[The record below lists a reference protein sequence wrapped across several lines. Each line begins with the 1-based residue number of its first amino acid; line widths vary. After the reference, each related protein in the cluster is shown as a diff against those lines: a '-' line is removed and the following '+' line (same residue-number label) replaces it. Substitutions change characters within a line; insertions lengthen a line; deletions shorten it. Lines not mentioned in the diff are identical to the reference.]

1 MTGQALVPRAAVR
14 GVVFDLDGTLID
26 SRLDIAQATNH
37 ALEKLGFPTLA
48 VDRIAGFV
56 GDGAEALL
64 ARAAG
69 VGGADPVVRELMG
82 VFLDFYTEHPA
93 THTRL
98 MPGAVAALTELAPEY
113 RLAICTNKP
122 RRTTDAVLAALDLA
136 RYFEVVTAGGD
147 LPKKKPDPAPLF
159 FIADSLALSAT
170 ELAMV
175 GDGPQDI
182 EAGRAAGAL
191 TVGVRGGI
199 IAFERLEAANPDV
212 VLGSLTELPALL
224 KL

>member
-1 MTGQALVPRAAVR
+1 
-14 GVVFDLDGTLID
+14 VVFDLDGTLID

-37 ALEKLGFPTLA
+37 ALDTLGFPRLA

-69 VGGADPVVRELMG
+69 VSDAEPVIRDLLA
-82 VFLDFYTEHPA
+82 VFLDYYTAHPA

-98 MPGAVAALTELAPEY
+98 MPGALAALAELAPAFG
-113 RLAICTNKP
+113 LAICTNKP
-122 RRTTDAVLAALDLA
+122 RRTTDAVLAALDLES
-136 RYFEVVTAGGD
+136 YFSVVTAGGD
-147 LPKKKPDPAPLF
+147 LPRKKPDPAPLLH
-159 FIADSLALSAT
+159 IATSLGLGPT

-175 GDGPQDI
+175 GDGPQDV
-182 EAGRAAGAL
+182 EAGRAAGAF

-199 IAFERLEAANPDV
+199 IAFERLQAAAPDAM
-212 VLGSLTELPALL
+212 LASLSELPALL
-224 KL
+224 KP